1 MTITKQLMKE
11 IDHHNNEINKYRKE
25 LDLLDKRRDRYAG
38 LIHKQELKMFKL
50 IDDLTK

>member
-11 IDHHNNEINKYRKE
+11 IDRHNNEINKYRKE
-25 LDLLDKRRDRYAG
+25 LELLDKRRDRYAG